1 MIYLPKLCVGMI
13 YLPKLCVG
21 LVYSGSLSCGDTS
34 NNFFQFYMAQ
44 FLLFRS
50 LRVTKPLVDSEDLMH
65 TLIIFIIRSFPVRTA
80 MG

>member
-1 MIYLPKLCVGMI
+1 MIYLPKLCVGMIYLPKLCVGMI

-44 FLLFRS
+44 FLLFRP
-50 LRVTKPLVDSEDLMH
+50 LRVTQASWGL
-65 TLIIFIIRSFPVRTA
+65 
-80 MG
+80 